1 MFALELGL
9 LLGGEKVEMAVGT
22 HKTYPEKFSLLV
34 CSLLGFFEA
43 KSTQKC
49 ENSPLSCGF

>member
-22 HKTYPEKFSLLV
+22 HKTSPEKFSLLM